1 MASLYARRDWDS
13 RPSQVSGNGRAIGC
27 GLSQT
32 MGVEFERAPL
42 GAGGKPAEKARIT
55 GLARTDRHYGGLP
68 FRVPG
73 YSQDNAC
80 PLGDEIRGVERLNH
94 NDVASP

>member
-1 MASLYARRDWDS
+1 
-13 RPSQVSGNGRAIGC
+13 
-27 GLSQT
+27 